1 MPVTRADLLAI
12 LHGITAEGH
21 SRTVAVAVRH
31 LVFGKALLDL
41 CNHFRFWEKLVGTAF
56 DIAFRE
62 LDGSL
67 YRLFRCQLSPGHMG
81 LSSIHLGASGHLLPV
96 EWVTVRF

>member
-81 LSSIHLGASGHLLPV
+81 LSSIHLGASGHLLPGSG
-96 EWVTVRF
+96 